1 MSISELLISLDAE
14 SFRIFSEE
22 ACKRGCTVD
31 EAVKQMALERASQIV
46 EDPPRRARKG
56 GRGA

>member
-1 MSISELLISLDAE
+1 MSISELLIPLDAE

-31 EAVKQMALERASQIV
+31 EAVKQMALERALQIL
-46 EDPPRRARKG
+46 EDPPRHDREEAG
-56 GRGA
+56 GH